1 MSLVPMMFSKWW
13 EDLEHPHHVFDQH
26 FGHGLHPEDLEL
38 SISPYHDLVSRP
50 HILHRRLAHRR
61 HPYDRSLALTQRS
74 GGTSTVHT
82 DKQKF
87 NVSLD
92 VQQFKPEEITVKVV
106 GNNVIVEGKHEEQKD
121 EHGWISRQFSRKYLV
136 PEQCDI
142 EKLTS
147 SLSSDGVLAINA
159 PRKDLPIEDKK
170 ERVIEIQHTGTPA
183 IKDSANKSIDSQKEA
198 ASQTNKSPAQPRAAE
213 KIVKA
218 A

>member
-1 MSLVPMMFSKWW
+1 M
-13 EDLEHPHHVFDQH
+13 
-26 FGHGLHPEDLEL
+26 
-38 SISPYHDLVSRP
+38 
-50 HILHRRLAHRR
+50 
-61 HPYDRSLALTQRS
+61 
-74 GGTSTVHT
+74 
-82 DKQKF
+82 
-87 NVSLD
+87 
-92 VQQFKPEEITVKVV
+92 KVV

-121 EHGWISRQFSRKYLV
+121 EHGWISRQFTRKYLV

-159 PRKDLPIEDKK
+159 PRKDLPIDDKK

-183 IKDSANKSIDSQKEA
+183 IKDSANKAIDSQKEA